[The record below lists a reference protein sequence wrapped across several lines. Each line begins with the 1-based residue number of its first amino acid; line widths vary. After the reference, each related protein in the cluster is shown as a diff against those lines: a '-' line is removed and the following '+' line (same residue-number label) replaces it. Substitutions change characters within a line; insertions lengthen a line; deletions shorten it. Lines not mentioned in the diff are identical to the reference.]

1 MYVFGG
7 GDAKYWLNDLDMLN
21 LSKNC
26 HHQSSSLSSSIIINL
41 LGTLQWNKCE
51 TKGTPPA
58 GRLQHSAVAYG

>member
-21 LSKNC
+21 LSMK
-26 HHQSSSLSSSIIINL
+26 INYL
-41 LGTLQWNKCE
+41 LIYVIFLGTLQWNKCE